1 MLDQFC
7 DRFRLV
13 LATTPELCEE
23 VYRLRYQVYCQE
35 LQYESAAKFPNQQES
50 DIYDRRS
57 IHCLLQDRESQTYA
71 GCVRVI
77 LAQPPESVLFP
88 FEKACSRRIY
98 KHEID
103 LDKFPRHLGGE
114 VSRLAVREEF
124 RKRISTD
131 KVSSVHAK
139 LDHHA
144 GEKQN
149 NCFALI
155 AISLYLAATAIV
167 IEAGLEKAFTMMEPR
182 LARHLRRSGIY
193 FHQIGEIVDYHGRR
207 GPFAITPQEVPNSLN
222 FRFQA
227 LLAFTQASIRNP
239 LTSYLSHMLSGKT
252 VQDKL
257 DTSGSPSPVKAPQKT
272 QLLVA

>member
-7 DRFRLV
+7 DQFRLV
-13 LATTPELCEE
+13 LATTPELREE

-35 LQYESAAKFPNQQES
+35 LQYEPAAKFPNQQEV

-57 IHCLLQDRESQTYA
+57 IHCLLQHRESQTYA

-88 FEKACSRRIY
+88 FEKACSHRLY
-98 KHEID
+98 KDEID

-144 GEKQN
+144 GGKQN

-167 IEAGLEKAFTMMEPR
+167 LEAGLEKAFTMMEPR
-182 LARHLRRSGIY
+182 LARHLRRSGIH
-193 FHQIGEIVDYHGRR
+193 FNQIGEIVDYHGRR
-207 GPFAITPQEVPNSLN
+207 GPFAITPQEVPYSLES
-222 FRFQA
+222 RLCDLLTSIQA
-227 LLAFTQASIRNP
+227 GIRIP
-239 LTSYLSHMLSGKT
+239 LTSYLPQVLAEQTTEANLALSN
-252 VQDKL
+252 
-257 DTSGSPSPVKAPQKT
+257 PQSQIKIL
-272 QLLVA
+272 QKPQSLAA

>member
-7 DRFRLV
+7 DQFHLV
-13 LATTPELCEE
+13 LATTPELREE

-35 LQYESAAKFPNQQES
+35 LQYESAAKFPNQQEV

-57 IHCLLQDRESQTYA
+57 IHCLLQHRESQTYA

-88 FEKACSRRIY
+88 FEKACSRRLY
-98 KHEID
+98 KNEID

-131 KVSSVHAK
+131 KVSVHAK

-144 GEKQN
+144 GGKQN

-167 IEAGLEKAFTMMEPR
+167 IEGGLDRAFTMMEPR
-182 LARHLRRSGIY
+182 LARHLRRFGIY
-193 FHQIGEIVDYHGRR
+193 FRQIGEIIDYHGKR
-207 GPFAITPQEVPNSLN
+207 GPFTLTPPDLLQTLDP
-222 FRFQA
+222 RFCD
-227 LLAFTQASIRNP
+227 LLAQICSE
-239 LTSYLSHMLSGKT
+239 L
-252 VQDKL
+252 
-257 DTSGSPSPVKAPQKT
+257 KAPLSNHLPRVLASTALMPTCDQI
-272 QLLVA
+272 AA